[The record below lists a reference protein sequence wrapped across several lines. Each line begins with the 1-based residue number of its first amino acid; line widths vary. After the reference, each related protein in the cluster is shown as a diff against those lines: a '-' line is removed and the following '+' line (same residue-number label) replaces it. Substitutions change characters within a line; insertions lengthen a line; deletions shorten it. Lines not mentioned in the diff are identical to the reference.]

1 MSAELGPVSHAFPL
15 VPALAVICAGVLHA
29 IWNALAKAAPD
40 RYAGFALI
48 GIAQAGAGLLMVCLV
63 GTPARAS
70 WPWIAVSIGVH
81 VVYTALLARSYELGD
96 FNQVYP
102 LARGTGPLIVAFVA
116 ATTLGEHLTGPQLAG
131 VAAVCGGLGALAFA
145 GGVSRRQSGAI
156 SAALLTGVSIAGYTL
171 IDGVGVRHAGTA
183 AAYSG
188 WLFFGMGPLV
198 IAWVYLARGTAVWP
212 GIVAQWRLGIPGGLI
227 SVLGYGIVVW
237 AQTRGAL
244 AAVAALRETGVIT
257 GAIIGAVFFH
267 EKMGLPRF
275 AAAGMVVVGV
285 ALINVH

>member
-1 MSAELGPVSHAFPL
+1 
-15 VPALAVICAGVLHA
+15 VIFAGVLHA
-29 IWNALAKAAPD
+29 TWNAVAKAAPD

-48 GIAQAGAGLLMVCLV
+48 GIAQAAAGLLMVSLS
-63 GTPARAS
+63 GTPASAS
-70 WPWIAVSIGVH
+70 WPWIATSVALH
-81 VVYTALLARSYELGD
+81 VVYTALLARSYALGD

-116 ATTLGEHLTGPQLAG
+116 ATALGEHLTVPQLAG

-145 GGVSRRQSGAI
+145 GGVSRGQAGAI
-156 SAALLTGVSIAGYTL
+156 GAALLTGVSIAGYTL
-171 IDGVGVRHAGTA
+171 VDGVGVRHAGTA
-183 AAYSG
+183 TGYSG

-198 IAWVYLARGTAVWP
+198 VLWVYAVRGRALWAGVA
-212 GIVAQWRLGIPGGLI
+212 AQWRLGLPGGLI

-257 GAIIGAVFFH
+257 GAIIGAVFFR

-275 AAAGMVVVGV
+275 AAAGVVVVGV

>member
-1 MSAELGPVSHAFPL
+1 VSHAFPL
-15 VPALAVICAGVLHA
+15 VPALAVIFAGVLHA
-29 IWNALAKAAPD
+29 TWNAVAKAAPD

-48 GIAQAGAGLLMVCLV
+48 GIAQAAAGLLMAGLSD
-63 GTPARAS
+63 TPARAS
-70 WPWIAVSIGVH
+70 WPWIATSVVLH
-81 VVYTALLARSYELGD
+81 VVYTALLARSYALGD

-116 ATTLGEHLTGPQLAG
+116 ATTLGEHLSVPQLAG
-131 VAAVCGGLGALAFA
+131 VAAICGGLGTLAFA
-145 GGVSRRQSGAI
+145 GGVSRRQAGAI
-156 SAALLTGVSIAGYTL
+156 GAALLTGVSIAGYTL
-171 IDGVGVRHAGTA
+171 VDGVGVRHAGTA
-183 AAYSG
+183 TGYSG

-198 IAWVYLARGTAVWP
+198 VLWVYLVRGETLWAGVA
-212 GIVAQWRLGIPGGLI
+212 AQWRIGLPGGLI

-257 GAIIGAVFFH
+257 GAVIGAVFFR

-275 AAAGMVVVGV
+275 AAAGVVVVGV
-285 ALINVH
+285 ALINIH

>member
-1 MSAELGPVSHAFPL
+1 VSHAFPL
-15 VPALAVICAGVLHA
+15 VPALAVIFAGVLHA
-29 IWNALAKAAPD
+29 TWNALAKAASD

-48 GIAQAGAGLLMVCLV
+48 GIAQGGAGLLMVVLS
-63 GTPARAS
+63 GAPARAS
-70 WPWIAVSIGVH
+70 WPWIATSIVLH

-116 ATTLGEHLTGPQLAG
+116 ATTLGEHLTAPQLAG
-131 VAAVCGGLGALAFA
+131 VAAVCGGLGVLAFA
-145 GGVSRRQSGAI
+145 GGVSRKQAGAI
-156 SAALLTGVSIAGYTL
+156 GAALLTGVSIAGYTL
-171 IDGVGVRHAGTA
+171 VDGIGVRHAGTA
-183 AAYSG
+183 TGYSG

-198 IAWVYLARGTAVWP
+198 VLWVYAARGRAVWT
-212 GIVAQWRLGIPGGLI
+212 GVAAQWRLGLPGGLI

-257 GAIIGAVFFH
+257 GAIIGAVFFR

-275 AAAGMVVVGV
+275 AAAGVVVVGV

>member
-1 MSAELGPVSHAFPL
+1 VNHAFPL
-15 VPALAVICAGVLHA
+15 IPALAVIFAGVLHA
-29 IWNALAKAAPD
+29 TWNAVAKGAPD

-48 GIAQAGAGLLMVCLV
+48 GIAQAAAGLLMVCV
-63 GTPARAS
+63 CGQPARAS
-70 WPWIAVSIGVH
+70 WSWIAASVAVH

-116 ATTLGEHLTGPQLAG
+116 ATTLGEHLTLPQLAG
-131 VAAVCGGLGALAFA
+131 VAAVCGGLGTLAFS
-145 GGVSRRQSGAI
+145 GGVSRRQAGAI
-156 SAALLTGVSIAGYTL
+156 GAALLTGVSIAGYTL

-183 AAYSG
+183 AGYSG
-188 WLFFGMGPLV
+188 WLFFCMGPLV
-198 IAWVYLARGTAVWP
+198 VVWVYLVRGATLWP
-212 GIVAQWRLGIPGGLI
+212 GVAAQWRLGLPGGLV

-257 GAIIGAVFFH
+257 GAIIGAVFFR
-267 EKMGLPRF
+267 ERMGLPRF
-275 AAAGMVVVGV
+275 AAAGVVVLGV

>member
-1 MSAELGPVSHAFPL
+1 VSQAFPL
-15 VPALAVICAGVLHA
+15 VPALAVIFAGVLHA
-29 IWNALAKAAPD
+29 VWNALAKGAAD

-48 GIAQAGAGLLMVCLV
+48 GIAQGAAGLLMVILS

-70 WPWIAVSIGVH
+70 WLWIAVSVALH

-116 ATTLGEHLTGPQLAG
+116 ATTLGEHLTVPQLAG
-131 VAAVCGGLGALAFA
+131 VAAVCGGLGALAFS
-145 GGVSRRQSGAI
+145 GGVSRRQTGAI
-156 SAALLTGVSIAGYTL
+156 GAALLTGVSIAGYTL
-171 IDGVGVRHAGTA
+171 VDGVGVRHAGTA
-183 AAYSG
+183 TGYSG

-198 IAWVYLARGTAVWP
+198 VLWVYLARGRRVWP
-212 GIVAQWRLGIPGGLI
+212 GVVAQWRLGLPGGLI

-257 GAIIGAVFFH
+257 GAIIGAVFFR

-275 AAAGMVVVGV
+275 AAAGVVVIGV

>member
-1 MSAELGPVSHAFPL
+1 VNHAFPL
-15 VPALAVICAGVLHA
+15 IPALAVIFAGVLHA
-29 IWNALAKAAPD
+29 TWNAVAKAAPD

-48 GIAQAGAGLLMVCLV
+48 GIAQAAAGLLMVSLS

-70 WPWIAVSIGVH
+70 WPWIATSVALH

-102 LARGTGPLIVAFVA
+102 LARGTGPLIVAFA
-116 ATTLGEHLTGPQLAG
+116 AAALGEHLTVPQLAG

-145 GGVSRRQSGAI
+145 GGVSRKQAGAI
-156 SAALLTGVSIAGYTL
+156 GAALLTGVSIAGYTL
-171 IDGVGVRHAGTA
+171 VDGVGVRHAGTA
-183 AAYSG
+183 TGYSG

-198 IAWVYLARGTAVWP
+198 VLWVYLVRRRALWRGVA
-212 GIVAQWRLGIPGGLI
+212 AQWRLGLPGGLI
-227 SVLGYGIVVW
+227 SVLGYAIVVW

-257 GAIIGAVFFH
+257 GAIIGAVFFR

-275 AAAGMVVVGV
+275 AAAGVVVVGV
-285 ALINVH
+285 ALINVR

>member
-1 MSAELGPVSHAFPL
+1 VSHAFPL
-15 VPALAVICAGVLHA
+15 VPALAVIFAGVLHA
-29 IWNALAKAAPD
+29 TWNAVAKAAPD

-48 GIAQAGAGLLMVCLV
+48 GVAQAGAGLLMVALA
-63 GTPARAS
+63 GAPAQAS
-70 WPWIAVSIGVH
+70 WPWIATSVALH
-81 VVYTALLARSYELGD
+81 VVYTVLLARSYHLGD

-116 ATTLGEHLTGPQLAG
+116 ATVLGERLSVAQLAG

-145 GGVSRRQSGAI
+145 GDVSPGQGRAI
-156 SAALLTGVSIAGYTL
+156 GAALLTGVSIAAYTL
-171 IDGVGVRHAGTA
+171 VDGVGVRHAGTA
-183 AAYSG
+183 VGYSG

-198 IAWVYLARGTAVWP
+198 VAWVLRARGTAVWRA
-212 GIVAQWRLGIPGGLI
+212 VAAQWRFGLPGGVI

-257 GAIIGAVFFH
+257 GAIIGTVFFR
-267 EKMGLPRF
+267 EKMGLSRF
-275 AAAGMVVVGV
+275 AAAGVVVIGV

>member
-1 MSAELGPVSHAFPL
+1 MCVHNAFPL
-15 VPALAVICAGVLHA
+15 VPAVAVIFAGVLHA
-29 IWNALAKAAPD
+29 TWNALAKAAPD

-48 GIAQAGAGLLMVCLV
+48 GIAQAGVGALLLPLV
-63 GTPARAS
+63 PHVAS
-70 WPWIAVSIGVH
+70 WPWIAASIVLH
-81 VVYTALLARSYELGD
+81 VVYTVLLARSYDLGD

-116 ATTLGEHLTGPQLAG
+116 ATVLGEHLSVAQLAG

-145 GGVSRRQSGAI
+145 GGISRKQGRAVG
-156 SAALLTGVSIAGYTL
+156 AALLTGVSIAGYTL
-171 IDGVGVRHAGTA
+171 VDGVGVRHSGTA
-183 AAYSG
+183 VGYSG

-198 IAWVYLARGTAVWP
+198 VAWVWKARGRALWPAV
-212 GIVAQWRLGIPGGLI
+212 GAQWKIGLPGGLI

-244 AAVAALRETGVIT
+244 APVAALRETGVIT
-257 GAIIGAVFFH
+257 GAIIGAIFFH

-275 AAAGMVVVGV
+275 AAAGVVVVGV
-285 ALINVH
+285 ALINLH

>member
-1 MSAELGPVSHAFPL
+1 MSNAFPL
-15 VPALAVICAGVLHA
+15 FPALAVIFAGVLHA
-29 IWNALAKAAPD
+29 TWNALAKAATD

-48 GIAQAGAGLLMVCLV
+48 GIAQAAAGLLMVV
-63 GTPARAS
+63 VSGAPARAS
-70 WPWIAVSIGVH
+70 WPWIATSVALH

-116 ATTLGEHLTGPQLAG
+116 ATVLGEHLTVAQFAG
-131 VAAVCGGLGALAFA
+131 VGAVCGGLGALAFA
-145 GGVSRRQSGAI
+145 GGTSRRRPGAI
-156 SAALLTGVSIAGYTL
+156 GAALLTGVSIASYTL
-171 IDGVGVRHAGTA
+171 VDGVGVRHAGTPA
-183 AAYSG
+183 GYSG

-198 IAWVYLARGTAVWP
+198 VAWVFLARGTAVAP
-212 GIVAQWRLGIPGGLI
+212 AVAAQWRLGLPGGLI

-257 GAIIGAVFFH
+257 GAIIGAIFFR
-267 EKMGLPRF
+267 ERMGLPRF
-275 AAAGMVVVGV
+275 AAAGVVVLGV
-285 ALINVH
+285 ALINVR

>member
-1 MSAELGPVSHAFPL
+1 VSHAFPL
-15 VPALAVICAGVLHA
+15 VPALAVIFAGVLHA
-29 IWNALAKAAPD
+29 TWNAVAKAAPD

-48 GIAQAGAGLLMVCLV
+48 GTAQGAAGLLMVLAA

-70 WPWIAVSIGVH
+70 WPWIAASVALH

-116 ATTLGEHLTGPQLAG
+116 AAALGESLTVFQLAG

-145 GGVSRRQSGAI
+145 GGVSRRQAGAI
-156 SAALLTGVSIAGYTL
+156 GAALLTGVSIAGYTL

-183 AAYSG
+183 VGYSG
-188 WLFFGMGPLV
+188 WLFFCMGPPV
-198 IAWVYLARGTAVWP
+198 VAWVYLARGAAVWR
-212 GIVAQWRLGIPGGLI
+212 GVAAQWRLGLPGGLI

-244 AAVAALRETGVIT
+244 AAVAALRETGVIS
-257 GAIIGAVFFH
+257 GAVIGAVFFR
-267 EKMGLPRF
+267 ERMGLPRF
-275 AAAGMVVVGV
+275 AAAGVVVVGV

>member
-1 MSAELGPVSHAFPL
+1 MSHAFPL
-15 VPALAVICAGVLHA
+15 LPALAVIFAGVLHA
-29 IWNALAKAAPD
+29 TWNALAKAAPD

-48 GIAQAGAGLLMVCLV
+48 GIAQAGAGLVMVILS

-70 WPWIAVSIGVH
+70 WPWIATSVAVH
-81 VVYTALLARSYELGD
+81 VVYTTLLARSYALGD

-116 ATTLGEHLTGPQLAG
+116 ATTLGEHLTVPQLAG

-145 GGVSRRQSGAI
+145 GGVSRRQAGAI
-156 SAALLTGVSIAGYTL
+156 GAALLTGVSIAGYTL
-171 IDGVGVRHAGTA
+171 VDGVGVRHAGTA
-183 AAYSG
+183 TGYSG
-188 WLFFGMGPLV
+188 WLFLGMGPVVVL
-198 IAWVYLARGTAVWP
+198 WVYAVRGRALWAGVA
-212 GIVAQWRLGIPGGLI
+212 AQWRLGLPGGLI

-257 GAIIGAVFFH
+257 GAIIGAIFFR

-275 AAAGMVVVGV
+275 AAAGVVVVGV

>member
-1 MSAELGPVSHAFPL
+1 VSHAFPL
-15 VPALAVICAGVLHA
+15 APALAVIFAGVLHA
-29 IWNALAKAAPD
+29 TWNAVAKAAPD
-40 RYAGFALI
+40 RYAGFVLI
-48 GIAQAGAGLLMVCLV
+48 GIAQAAAGLLMVSLS

-70 WPWIAVSIGVH
+70 WPWIATSVALH
-81 VVYTALLARSYELGD
+81 VVYTALLARSYALGD
-96 FNQVYP
+96 FNLVYP

-116 ATTLGEHLTGPQLAG
+116 ATALGEHLTVPQLAG

-145 GGVSRRQSGAI
+145 GGVSRGQAGVI
-156 SAALLTGVSIAGYTL
+156 GAALLTGASIAGYTL
-171 IDGVGVRHAGTA
+171 VDGVGVRHAGTA
-183 AAYSG
+183 TGYSG

-198 IAWVYLARGTAVWP
+198 VLWVYAVRGRALWAGVA
-212 GIVAQWRLGIPGGLI
+212 AQWRLGLPGGLI

-257 GAIIGAVFFH
+257 GAIIGAVFFR
-267 EKMGLPRF
+267 EKMGLARF
-275 AAAGMVVVGV
+275 AAAGVVVVGV

>member
-1 MSAELGPVSHAFPL
+1 MSHAFPL
-15 VPALAVICAGVLHA
+15 VPALAVIFAGVLHA
-29 IWNALAKAAPD
+29 TWNAVAKAAPD

-48 GIAQAGAGLLMVCLV
+48 GIAQAGAGLLMVSLS

-70 WPWIAVSIGVH
+70 WPWIATSIALH
-81 VVYTALLARSYELGD
+81 VVYTALLARSYTLGD

-116 ATTLGEHLTGPQLAG
+116 ATALGEHLTVPQLAG
-131 VAAVCGGLGALAFA
+131 VAAICGGLGALAFA
-145 GGVSRRQSGAI
+145 GGVSRRQAGAI
-156 SAALLTGVSIAGYTL
+156 GAALLTGVSIAGYTL
-171 IDGVGVRHAGTA
+171 VDGVGVRHAGTA
-183 AAYSG
+183 TGYSG

-198 IAWVYLARGTAVWP
+198 VLWVYAVRGRAMWAGVA
-212 GIVAQWRLGIPGGLI
+212 AQWRLGLPGGLI

-257 GAIIGAVFFH
+257 GAIIGAIFFR

-275 AAAGMVVVGV
+275 AAAGVVVVGV
-285 ALINVH
+285 ALISVH